1 MPPLFVFLP
10 PAVRGQ
16 QFLEKQKRA
25 ELQYEKQMEERWRKL
40 EEQRRREDEKRAAVE
55 QKRRQKLREDGV
67 KFWDPQLI

>member
-10 PAVRGQ
+10 PAAREQ

-25 ELQYEKQMEERWRKL
+25 KLQYEKQMEERWRKL

-67 KFWDPQLI
+67 KFWDSQLI